1 MGSSVVYSAVQ
12 YCAQEGASR
21 LDCVSLVSRMEQELP
36 RRQPVL
42 VDSTLVVVKEVL
54 RSLCFCLKCWS
65 SLAATGISHTLRT
78 VSLICS
84 SLWGTVE
91 RG

>member
-1 MGSSVVYSAVQ
+1 MGSSVVYSTVQ
-12 YCAQEGASR
+12 YCGQEGASR
-21 LDCVSLVSRMEQELP
+21 LDCVSLVSRMEQELT

-65 SLAATGISHTLRT
+65 SLVATWISHIFETY
-78 VSLICS
+78 SLICS
-84 SLWGTVE
+84 SLWDTLE